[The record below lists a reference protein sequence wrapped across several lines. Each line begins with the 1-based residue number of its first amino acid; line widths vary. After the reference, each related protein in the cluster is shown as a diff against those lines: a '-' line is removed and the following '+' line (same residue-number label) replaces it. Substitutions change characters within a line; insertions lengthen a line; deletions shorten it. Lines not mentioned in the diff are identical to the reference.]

1 MKLVPVT
8 ELDKRN
14 TILSKNYDVF
24 VIFQF
29 MVIWDQ
35 FESIIPDAWSLI
47 LKFSWIKIF
56 HLTKIENK
64 TKKYVKQLSHYCFS

>member
-35 FESIIPDAWSLI
+35 FESKIPDAWSII

-56 HLTKIENK
+56 HITKIENK
-64 TKKYVKQLSHYCFS
+64 TKKSLKQLS

>member
-1 MKLVPVT
+1 MKLGPVT
-8 ELDKRN
+8 EVDKIN
-14 TILSKNYDVF
+14 TLLLKNCDVF

-35 FESIIPDAWSLI
+35 FESKIPDAWSTI

-64 TKKYVKQLSHYCFS
+64 TKKSLKQLSYYCFS

>member
-1 MKLVPVT
+1 MKLGSVT
-8 ELDKRN
+8 EVDKIN
-14 TILSKNYDVF
+14 TLLLKNCDVF

-35 FESIIPDAWSLI
+35 FESKIPDAWSTI